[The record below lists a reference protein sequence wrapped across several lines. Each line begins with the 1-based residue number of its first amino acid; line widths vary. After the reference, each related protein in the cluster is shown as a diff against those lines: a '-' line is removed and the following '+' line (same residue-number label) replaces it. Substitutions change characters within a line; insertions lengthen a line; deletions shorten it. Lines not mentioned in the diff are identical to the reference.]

1 MNLASFAIPVALRL
15 LAAIT
20 AALAALYSIPAA
32 LLLQAAI
39 TAALAAL
46 YFDLPGRLDRFM
58 GWFWATTAGLLAGA
72 AAASFLI
79 ERIRA

>member
-1 MNLASFAIPVALRL
+1 MSLASFAIPVAL
-15 LAAIT
+15 
-20 AALAALYSIPAA
+20 
-32 LLLQAAI
+32 LLLAAI

-58 GWFWATTAGLLAGA
+58 GWFWATTAGLLTGA

-79 ERIRA
+79 GRLCA

>member
-15 LAAIT
+15 L
-20 AALAALYSIPAA
+20 
-32 LLLQAAI
+32 AAI

-58 GWFWATTAGLLAGA
+58 GWFWASTAGLLAGA